1 MGRALE
7 LGCPR
12 SPPTPHLNKILQ
24 YIAKKESIKLPI
36 ELADSIAQKS
46 NRNLRRAILMFEA
59 CRVQSHTMTATT
71 EVQLC
76 DWEVYIEATAKQ
88 VRMGEQPLLWSD
100 P

>member
-1 MGRALE
+1 MV
-7 LGCPR
+7 
-12 SPPTPHLNKILQ
+12 Q

-36 ELADSIAQKS
+36 ELADNIARKS

-59 CRVQSHTMTATT
+59 CRVQSRTMTATT

-88 VRMGEQPLLWSD
+88 VNEGHSNSPLFFLA
-100 P
+100 PLPVLHCRGP

>member
-1 MGRALE
+1 
-7 LGCPR
+7 
-12 SPPTPHLNKILQ
+12 
-24 YIAKKESIKLPI
+24 
-36 ELADSIAQKS
+36 
-46 NRNLRRAILMFEA
+46 MFEA